1 MVVALRKEYYWPRMK
16 KDVAEYLARCLE
28 CQQIKTEHM
37 HPAGLLQPLPI
48 PEWKWEIISMDFITG
63 LPRTKKNNDSIMVV
77 VDKLSKAA
85 HFIPVQS
92 TYKVV
97 QIAHIFM
104 QNVFKLHGLPKV
116 IISDRD
122 VKFTSAFW
130 RTLFAELGTQLNFS
144 TACHPQTDGQT
155 ERVNQVVE
163 DMLRACVMM
172 RPTQWEE
179 YLHLVEFPYN
189 NGYHS
194 STQLSPFEVLYGR
207 KCHTPSSWGGPEDRL
222 RLGLDM
228 LKEMEDMV
236 KKVRNNL
243 KAAQDRQKSFADRKR
258 RFKEFQVGDHVFVRI
273 QTRRSALQWSGCAKL
288 APRYFGPF
296 QILARVG
303 PVAYQLALPSHIRI
317 HNVFHVSVLKQYVYN
332 PKHVIQWQEIRV
344 EPEGEVLVEPLTI
357 LDQREVQLRKRAII
371 QAKVQWQHYGP
382 EEATWEDEELLKK
395 AYPHLF
401 KRN

>member
-1 MVVALRKEYYWPRMK
+1 MVTALRREYYWPKMK
-16 KDVAEYLARCLE
+16 KEVVEYLARCLE
-28 CQQIKTEHM
+28 CQQIKAEHL

-48 PEWKWEIISMDFITG
+48 PEWKWETISMDFITG

-130 RTLFAELGTQLNFS
+130 RTLFVELGTELNFS
-144 TACHPQTDGQT
+144 IAYHPQTDGQM

-172 RPTQWEE
+172 KPTQWEE
-179 YLHLVEFPYN
+179 YLHLVEFAYN

-194 STQLSPFEVLYGR
+194 STQLSPFEVMYGQ
-207 KCHTPSSWGGPEDRL
+207 KCRTPSSWGGPEDRL
-222 RLGLDM
+222 RIGPEM
-228 LKEMEDMV
+228 LKEME
-236 KKVRNNL
+236 
-243 KAAQDRQKSFADRKR
+243 
-258 RFKEFQVGDHVFVRI
+258 E
-273 QTRRSALQWSGCAKL
+273 T
-288 APRYFGPF
+288 
-296 QILARVG
+296 
-303 PVAYQLALPSHIRI
+303 
-317 HNVFHVSVLKQYVYN
+317 
-332 PKHVIQWQEIRV
+332 V

-357 LDQREVQLRKRAII
+357 LDWREVQLRKRVIF

-382 EEATWEDEELLKK
+382 EEATWEDEELLRE
-395 AYPHLF
+395 AYPNFF
-401 KRN
+401 KGDRHRDDVQSQEGEM